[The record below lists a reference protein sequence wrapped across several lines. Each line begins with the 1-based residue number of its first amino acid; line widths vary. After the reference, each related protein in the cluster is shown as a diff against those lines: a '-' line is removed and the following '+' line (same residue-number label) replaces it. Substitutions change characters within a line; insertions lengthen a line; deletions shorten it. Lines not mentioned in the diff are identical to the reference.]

1 MRRHSLFA
9 NHTVQ
14 LKNYSALPDEGLSE
28 YLVQYTHAGHSKGCD
43 SFACEVPVFSPCLAV
58 VVPFPSTSFAEVCFE
73 DGEEDEDEEVLSL
86 LQFESWQRLLL
97 CDGLITIGL
106 TFSLPEVCAR
116 SLLPRSFLQP
126 KSGLR
131 ILSMKKFVVLW
142 ACCAAWWGKIGGDGI
157 LGESETLSDSVESR
171 LFWSFC
177 SSMTAGSWSAHQNPT
192 CCKEQYPYNN
202 TQECSL

>member
-1 MRRHSLFA
+1 M
-9 NHTVQ
+9 
-14 LKNYSALPDEGLSE
+14 
-28 YLVQYTHAGHSKGCD
+28 QYTHAGHSKGCD
-43 SFACEVPVFSPCLAV
+43 SFACEVPPLVFTTIIDVVFSPYLAV

-97 CDGLITIGL
+97 CDGLIAIGL

-142 ACCAAWWGKIGGDGI
+142 ACCAAW
-157 LGESETLSDSVESR
+157 
-171 LFWSFC
+171 
-177 SSMTAGSWSAHQNPT
+177 
-192 CCKEQYPYNN
+192 
-202 TQECSL
+202 